1 MAALKGLSLAF
12 SCFRQALLDH
22 LPPLAPNFHI
32 LENLPHP
39 ILMCVPKKAGSMTF
53 MWSFIANINN
63 EDGTSWVLGPQ
74 NTTRWHGMYF
84 KRRRFVDLFFM
95 GDGVIRHLSDPSGW
109 IPFSDIP
116 LPLHDFFLARNI
128 KNNSC
133 QPSYDEF

>member
-1 MAALKGLSLAF
+1 
-12 SCFRQALLDH
+12 
-22 LPPLAPNFHI
+22 
-32 LENLPHP
+32 
-39 ILMCVPKKAGSMTF
+39 MTF
-53 MWSFIANINN
+53 MWSFIANIDD

-95 GDGVIRHLSDPSGW
+95 GDGVIRHLSGPSGW